1 MNVFCCS
8 YKWTHLWSNWD
19 SWVLFFVLSYQWD
32 AATKDSLL
40 EVLHAQ
46 IAHRQLWLLKKGR
59 KAVFSWNC
67 AYVIWVAAFNTQ
79 VLVENGTNKDHSVT
93 VWMSAHA
100 SSKEGCEQ
108 LTWDWKSK
116 PSVFFSVL
124 ITENA
129 TWDQFLH
136 TKLQFLERHKKK
148 PSCNITS

>member
-1 MNVFCCS
+1 MNIACCS

-19 SWVLFFVLSYQWD
+19 SWVLYFLFSVTNVMLLP
-32 AATKDSLL
+32 KL
-40 EVLHAQ
+40 EVLHVQ
-46 IAHRQLWLLKKGR
+46 ITHGQLWLLKKGG

-93 VWMSAHA
+93 VWMSADA
-100 SSKEGCEQ
+100 SSENRGEQ

-124 ITENA
+124 IAKNA

-136 TKLQFLERHKKK
+136 TKLPFLERHKKK